1 LKFNFRDKFFSRT
14 ILYTFGEFLVKGS
27 KFLLIPFYTRVFT
40 VEEFGILQQILLVAA
55 PLGFLID
62 FSTKESLLKLYFDYK
77 KKNQEKSLVGSLF
90 ITILGIGFLVS
101 LFAIISIFLGITS
114 FNNID
119 YSVFVLFIIGYLI
132 FLALTNLGL
141 TVMRVQNKV
150 GIYALY
156 AFFLTLFELLVIIYF
171 VKFLSLGILGKF
183 QASFLVAFIFFLLIY
198 IVILRRNINFTLNI
212 DHIKNFF
219 KFSTPLTITNFMGWF
234 IVSIDLFLI
243 NVYFGVRELALYSLG
258 VQILQIYKTIAF
270 GILKSFNVVLFEN
283 FELLKNSLNKIIF
296 GYFSLFSLIVCF
308 FIFFSKAIIF
318 LIATPNFIEAHTV
331 IILLALSRM
340 LSSISLIFQYIIQK
354 FEENKRI
361 LLSFTI
367 SSISLV
373 FLSLFLIPEYKIN
386 GAAASTTI
394 SQIIL
399 YFLLFFNAT
408 TLVKL
413 EIDKKIIVPLL
424 MIASAVLF
432 NIGYFNFVSFTI
444 FLLNLLFLLY
454 LNIKNFGLY
463 AKIFKNIN

>member
-1 LKFNFRDKFFSRT
+1 
-14 ILYTFGEFLVKGS
+14 
-27 KFLLIPFYTRVFT
+27 
-40 VEEFGILQQILLVAA
+40 
-55 PLGFLID
+55 
-62 FSTKESLLKLYFDYK
+62 
-77 KKNQEKSLVGSLF
+77 
-90 ITILGIGFLVS
+90 
-101 LFAIISIFLGITS
+101 
-114 FNNID
+114 
-119 YSVFVLFIIGYLI
+119 
-132 FLALTNLGL
+132 
-141 TVMRVQNKV
+141 
-150 GIYALY
+150 
-156 AFFLTLFELLVIIYF
+156 
-171 VKFLSLGILGKF
+171 
-183 QASFLVAFIFFLLIY
+183 
-198 IVILRRNINFTLNI
+198 
-212 DHIKNFF
+212 
-219 KFSTPLTITNFMGWF
+219 
-234 IVSIDLFLI
+234 
-243 NVYFGVRELALYSLG
+243 
-258 VQILQIYKTIAF
+258 
-270 GILKSFNVVLFEN
+270 
-283 FELLKNSLNKIIF
+283 
-296 GYFSLFSLIVCF
+296 
-308 FIFFSKAIIF
+308 AIIF